1 LREKA
6 DEEIFEKRKRERP
19 NNNHGKRTCFFF
31 LTIINKGCFTAVDE
45 TRRRGRIFV
54 EGEER
59 ERERAQ
65 RERERRERERERSR
79 GREREWWEL
88 ENLQKEKSRFS
99 FLFFFKAESVFFC
112 MLQTAVGGAGVAHL
126 SPSNSLAVSP
136 PSLSLFAQAS
146 S

>member
-31 LTIINKGCFTAVDE
+31 LTIKNKGCFTAVDE

-59 ERERAQ
+59 ERESA
-65 RERERRERERERSR
+65 ERERER
-79 GREREWWEL
+79 GREVERSRE
-88 ENLQKEKSRFS
+88 R
-99 FLFFFKAESVFFC
+99 V
-112 MLQTAVGGAGVAHL
+112 VGT
-126 SPSNSLAVSP
+126 
-136 PSLSLFAQAS
+136 
-146 S
+146 

>member
-1 LREKA
+1 MREKA

-59 ERERAQ
+59 ERER
-65 RERERRERERERSR
+65 RERESAEREREREVERSR
-79 GREREWWEL
+79 ER
-88 ENLQKEKSRFS
+88 
-99 FLFFFKAESVFFC
+99 V
-112 MLQTAVGGAGVAHL
+112 VGT
-126 SPSNSLAVSP
+126 
-136 PSLSLFAQAS
+136 
-146 S
+146 